1 MQLKGCMSRLGHQ
14 PVGVA
19 WGSVWLVIH
28 FASFKACI
36 RTGSAAIAAKRTG
49 EQMTTRKNQV
59 PGLNTGITRRD
70 FLGGVLIGAGAA
82 LLSAPAPLFAAK
94 ARPKEVFSDPWTGY
108 GGVGDYARSN
118 GNTASVRQAAHLI
131 RDGLAQV
138 LTETAED
145 TGEVFDMVVV
155 GGGFAG
161 HAAAFQFHKKY
172 GADGRCL
179 ILDNHP
185 IFGGEAKQNEFD
197 VDGYRLYGP
206 QGSNGFILPT
216 GRDGLSDEIWKTI
229 GMPTEFEFA
238 TPAFGSSKVD
248 APLDSF
254 ETMYWS
260 ERRFDT
266 GYFFKDSGWAKNPW
280 RDKLKN
286 TPWTENFRKD
296 LIRAYEQ
303 RKKYYD
309 GDDFDR
315 WLDSMS
321 YKTLLEKVMGLG
333 PGVAEFVDPI
343 LAISSY
349 GLCSDV
355 ISAYAAYLLAMPGTT
370 AYGSFDVLDQSGEVS
385 LSFPGGN
392 AGYLRHIVRHLIP
405 DAIEGGSSSEE
416 TLNNTVNFS
425 ALDRPENQVSER
437 LEATVLDVS
446 HEGSVDSADYVRVTY
461 YRDGEVHSV
470 RTKCAVLSI
479 GGWVARNIVSDM
491 PDDIAAAYAE
501 FHHGPVLVVNVAL
514 RNWKF
519 LDRLGISSARWFEGF
534 GTFCS
539 IRRPMITGNSQ
550 QPFDPAKPTVMT
562 FYVPFDYAG
571 HGIKEQGA
579 LARNELLSKSYR
591 QYETEIRQQMTRMF
605 GSAGFDDQRDIA
617 GIILNRWGHAF
628 VAPQPGFYFGKDGQ
642 PAPKD
647 VVRHG
652 FGRIHFGHSE
662 LGARMN
668 YRNAISEG
676 GRAADQAMAM
686 I

>member
-1 MQLKGCMSRLGHQ
+1 M
-14 PVGVA
+14 P
-19 WGSVWLVIH
+19 
-28 FASFKACI
+28 
-36 RTGSAAIAAKRTG
+36 
-49 EQMTTRKNQV
+49 TTKNRSS
-59 PGLNTGITRRD
+59 GLNTEITRRD

-94 ARPKEVFSDPWTGY
+94 NRSQGVFSDPWTGY
-108 GGVGDYARSN
+108 GGVGDYAHSN

-131 RDGLAQV
+131 RDGHGPALAG
-138 LTETAED
+138 TAED
-145 TGEVFDMVVV
+145 TGEIFDMVVI

-216 GRDGLSDEIWKTI
+216 GHDGLSDEIWQAT

-238 TPAFGSSKVD
+238 QPAIGSSDVE
-248 APLDSF
+248 AALDSF
-254 ETMYWS
+254 ETMYWG

-266 GYFFKDSGWAKNPW
+266 GYFFKDSGWVRNPW
-280 RDKLKN
+280 RNKLKN
-286 TPWTENFRKD
+286 TPWPENFRKD
-296 LIRAYEQ
+296 MIRAYEQ
-303 RKKYYD
+303 RQKYYA

-321 YKTLLEKVMGLG
+321 YKDLLEKEMGLD
-333 PGVAEFVDPI
+333 PGVAKFVDPI

-349 GLCSDV
+349 GLSSDV

-370 AYGSFDVLDQSGEVS
+370 AYGSFDVLDQSQAVS

-405 DAIEGGSSSEE
+405 DAIEGGRSSEE
-416 TLNNTVNFS
+416 TLNNAVSFS
-425 ALDRPENQVSER
+425 ALDRPGNPVSER
-437 LEATVLDVS
+437 LEATVIDVC
-446 HEGSVDSADYVRVTY
+446 HEGPVDSADYVRVSY
-461 YRDGEVHSV
+461 YRDGEVRSV
-470 RTKCAVLSI
+470 RAKAAVLSI
-479 GGWVARNIVSDM
+479 GGWVARHIVSDM
-491 PDDIAAAYAE
+491 PEEIATAYE
-501 FHHGPVLVVNVAL
+501 DFHHGPVLVVNVAL

-562 FYVPFDYAG
+562 FYVPFNYPG

-605 GSAGFDDQRDIA
+605 GAAGFDDQRDIA

-628 VAPQPGFYFGKDGQ
+628 IAPQPGFYFGKDGQ

-647 VVRHG
+647 VVKKG

-676 GRAADQAMAM
+676 GRAADQAMSVLG
-686 I
+686 

>member
-1 MQLKGCMSRLGHQ
+1 MPNKKKTSFGLG
-14 PVGVA
+14 
-19 WGSVWLVIH
+19 
-28 FASFKACI
+28 FD
-36 RTGSAAIAAKRTG
+36 
-49 EQMTTRKNQV
+49 
-59 PGLNTGITRRD
+59 ITRRD

-82 LLSAPAPLFAAK
+82 LLSAPAPLLAARNRNQK
-94 ARPKEVFSDPWTGY
+94 IFSDPWTGY

-131 RDGLAQV
+131 RDGHAPALAD
-138 LTETAED
+138 TAED
-145 TGEVFDMVVV
+145 TGEIFDMVVI

-172 GADGRCL
+172 GPDGRCL

-216 GRDGLSDEIWKTI
+216 GHDGLSDEIWQTT
-229 GMPTEFEFA
+229 GMPTEFEFVQ
-238 TPAFGSSKVD
+238 PAFGSSKVK
-248 APLDSF
+248 AALDSF
-254 ETMYWS
+254 ETMYWA

-266 GYFFKDSGWAKNPW
+266 GYFFKDSGWVKNPW
-280 RDKLKN
+280 RGQLKN
-286 TPWTENFRKD
+286 TPWPENFRKD
-296 LIRAYEQ
+296 MIRAYEQ
-303 RKKYYD
+303 RRKYYA

-321 YKTLLEKVMGLG
+321 YKDLLEKEMGLA
-333 PGVAEFVDPI
+333 PGVTEFVDPI

-349 GLCSDV
+349 GLSSDV
-355 ISAYAAYLLAMPGTT
+355 ISAYAAYLLAMPGTA
-370 AYGSFDVLDQSGEVS
+370 AYGSFDVLDQSQAVS

-405 DAIEGGSSSEE
+405 DVIEGGRSSEE
-416 TLNNTVNFS
+416 TLNNAVNFS
-425 ALDRPENQVSER
+425 ALDRPGNPVSER
-437 LEATVLDVS
+437 LEATVIDVC
-446 HEGSVDSADYVRVTY
+446 HEGPVDSADYVRVSY
-461 YRDGEVHSV
+461 YQDGEVRSV
-470 RTKCAVLSI
+470 RAKAAVLSI
-479 GGWVARNIVSDM
+479 GGWVARHIVCDM
-491 PDDIAAAYAE
+491 PVEIATAYE
-501 FHHGPVLVVNVAL
+501 DFHHGPVLVVNVAL

-562 FYVPFDYAG
+562 FYVPFNYPG
-571 HGIKEQGA
+571 YGIKEQGA

-605 GSAGFDDQRDIA
+605 GAAGFDDQRDIA

-628 VAPQPGFYFGKDGQ
+628 IAPQPGFYFGKDGQ

-647 VVRHG
+647 VVRKG

-668 YRNAISEG
+668 YRNAIAEG
-676 GRAADQAMAM
+676 GRAADQAMAVLG
-686 I
+686 

>member
-1 MQLKGCMSRLGHQ
+1 M
-14 PVGVA
+14 
-19 WGSVWLVIH
+19 
-28 FASFKACI
+28 
-36 RTGSAAIAAKRTG
+36 AAKKN
-49 EQMTTRKNQV
+49 RKS
-59 PGLNTGITRRD
+59 GLDTEITRRD

-94 ARPKEVFSDPWTGY
+94 DRSQDVFSDPWTGY

-118 GNTASVRQAAHLI
+118 GNVASVRQAAHLI
-131 RDGLAQV
+131 RDGHAPALAK
-138 LTETAED
+138 TAKD
-145 TGEVFDMVVV
+145 TGETFDMVVI

-172 GADGRCL
+172 GAGGRCL

-206 QGSNGFILPT
+206 QGSNGFIQPT
-216 GRDGLSDEIWKTI
+216 GRDGLSDEIWKTT
-229 GMPTEFEFA
+229 GMPTEFAFA
-238 TPAFGSSKVD
+238 EPAFGSSNVE

-254 ETMYWS
+254 ETMYWA

-266 GYFFKDSGWAKNPW
+266 GYFFNEGGWAKNPW
-280 RDKLKN
+280 RDKLEN
-286 TPWTENFRKD
+286 TPWSESFKKD
-296 LIRAYEQ
+296 LVRAYEQ
-303 RKKYYD
+303 RKKYYQ

-321 YKTLLEKVMGLG
+321 YKDLLEKEMGLG
-333 PGVAEFVDPI
+333 SGVAEFVDPI

-349 GLCSDV
+349 GLSSDV
-355 ISAYAAYLLAMPGTT
+355 ISAYAAYLLALPGTT
-370 AYGSFDVLDQSGEVS
+370 AYGSFDLLDPLREVS

-392 AGYLRHIVRHLIP
+392 SGYLRHIVKYLIP
-405 DAIEGGSSSEE
+405 DAIEGGHSSAEI
-416 TLNNTVNFS
+416 LNNAVNFA
-425 ALDRPENQVSER
+425 ALDRAENPVSER
-437 LEATVLDVS
+437 LEATVIDIR
-446 HEGSVDSADYVRVTY
+446 HAEPAAGAEGVLITY
-461 YRDGEVHSV
+461 YQDGKIKRV
-470 RTKCAVLSI
+470 RAKSAVLSI

-491 PDDIAAAYAE
+491 PDDIANAYKE

-519 LDRLGISSARWFEGF
+519 LDRLGISSARWFDGF

-539 IRRPMITGNSQ
+539 IRRPMITGDSQ

-562 FYVPFDYAG
+562 FYVPFNYPG

-579 LARNELLSKSYR
+579 MARNELLSKSYR

-605 GSAGFDDQRDIA
+605 SSAGFDDQRDIA

-628 VAPQPGFYFGKDGQ
+628 VAPQPGFYFGNNGN
-642 PAPKD
+642 PPPKD
-647 VVRHG
+647 VVRSG

-676 GRAADQAMAM
+676 GRAADQAMES
-686 I
+686 IPNRISVP